1 MLQLGMRAHDFAPAM
16 PAEPFIDG
24 LSKANIR
31 QIQLAFE
38 KSFSDLDVSTGH
50 YSAGLAQY
58 ISGLLHEKHVHCAV
72 LGCYINPVVP
82 DEALRKKE
90 VERFVERLRYAKHM
104 GADMVGTETGRF
116 SIDFS
121 VTEKT
126 NSEECY
132 RVLLESFS
140 KICAAAEALGV
151 TVGVEGVF
159 DHTLSN
165 PKKMQ
170 RFLKDLASPSIEVIL
185 DFANLLSPQAAAMPG
200 EQERLVNEAFERYG
214 DRISVLHLK
223 DCIFDANGVQQC
235 VAPGTGLVD
244 FQPLMK
250 LIKKEKP
257 YIVGLLEESSAER
270 FAADCAFFQNQ
281 WEMA

>member
-1 MLQLGMRAHDFAPAM
+1 MR
-16 PAEPFIDG
+16 
-24 LSKANIR
+24 
-31 QIQLAFE
+31 
-38 KSFSDLDVSTGH
+38 
-50 YSAGLAQY
+50 
-58 ISGLLHEKHVHCAV
+58 
-72 LGCYINPVVP
+72 
-82 DEALRKKE
+82 
-90 VERFVERLRYAKHM
+90 
-104 GADMVGTETGRF
+104 GAIADGTETGRF
-116 SIDFS
+116 RIDFS

-214 DRISVLHLK
+214 NRISVLHLK